1 MSINT
6 DLSDS
11 TKLRQVLTLVVLIVA
26 VYGVSSCIA
35 PFASQLHLSIPD
47 KVWIYRR
54 FDNFPAIAAFLT
66 GMLAVSPQ
74 KEFRLTPF
82 LALPLIWILAT
93 NARGP
98 WLVPGTF
105 DKYNDSITPVVVV
118 CLIAMVAGLL
128 FQILLRRINIFD
140 RVAKSSWTGYLLA
153 AISLVAI
160 VIAETLTPME
170 SRVPLS
176 LHIWVG
182 AIVAV
187 AAIIAL
193 LSPKLLGES

>member
-1 MSINT
+1 MLRETELT
-6 DLSDS
+6 DSA
-11 TKLRQVLTLVVLIVA
+11 KLRQVLTLVVFVVA
-26 VYGVSSCIA
+26 IYGLCASIA
-35 PFASQLHLSIPD
+35 PFASKLHLSIPD

-54 FDNFPAIAAFLT
+54 FDNFPALATFLT

-74 KEFRLTPF
+74 KEFRLAPL

-140 RVAKSSWTGYLLA
+140 RNAKSSWTSYLLA
-153 AISLVAI
+153 ALSLVAI
-160 VIAETLTPME
+160 VIAEALTPME

-176 LHIWVG
+176 LHIWIG

>member
-1 MSINT
+1 MLRETELT
-6 DLSDS
+6 DSA
-11 TKLRQVLTLVVLIVA
+11 KLRQVLTLVVFVVA
-26 VYGVSSCIA
+26 IYGLCASIA

-54 FDNFPAIAAFLT
+54 FDNFPAFAAFLI

-74 KEFRLTPF
+74 KEFRLTPL

-105 DKYNDSITPVVVV
+105 DKYNYSVTPVVVV
-118 CLIAMVAGLL
+118 CLLAMVAGLL
-128 FQILLRRINIFD
+128 FQLLLRRINVFD
-140 RVAKSSWTGYLLA
+140 RVAKSPWTSYLLA
-153 AISLVAI
+153 AVSLVAI
-160 VIAETLTPME
+160 VIAESLTPME

-176 LHIWVG
+176 LHIWIG